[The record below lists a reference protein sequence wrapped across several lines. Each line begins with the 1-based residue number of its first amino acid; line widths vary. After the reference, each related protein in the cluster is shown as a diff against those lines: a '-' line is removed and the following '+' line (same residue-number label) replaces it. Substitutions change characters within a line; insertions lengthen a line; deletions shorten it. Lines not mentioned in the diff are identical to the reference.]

1 MRRVPD
7 EDPLLFVAE
16 RARAALNR
24 VVAYLVIY
32 VVCVCVLVLVG
43 FVILSPPA
51 P

>member
-16 RARAALNR
+16 RARSTLNR
-24 VVAYLVIY
+24 VVVSLVVY
-32 VVCVCVLVLVG
+32 VVCVCVLVLIG